1 MPGEPN
7 SSHHGKGRTEMRQTL
22 IFDADDTLWENNIY
36 FKRVVDDFLAWVAHP
51 TLEHAE
57 IRTML
62 NDIESANIGVHGYG
76 AGAFLHNL
84 GQCLERLQQRPTSDA
99 DRREIESLANAL
111 LSHELELMPG
121 VADTLRDLG
130 SRHEL
135 LLLTKGAADEQR
147 RKIDASGLA
156 EHFAHIHIVR
166 EKDAAAYRRLTAQHG
181 LAPRSTWMIGNSP
194 KSDIVAARAADLN
207 AVFIPHRHTWEL
219 EQSVVDHT
227 DRRVL
232 VLGSF
237 PELVHHF

>member
-1 MPGEPN
+1 
-7 SSHHGKGRTEMRQTL
+7 MRQTL

-36 FKRVVDDFLAWVAHP
+36 FKRVVDDFLDWIAHP
-51 TLEHAE
+51 TLDHGE
-57 IRTML
+57 IREML

-84 GQCLERLQQRPTSDA
+84 GECLERLEQRPTSAA
-99 DRREIESLANAL
+99 DRAEIERLANAL

-121 VADTLRDLG
+121 VADTLRVLRD
-130 SRHEL
+130 RHEL
-135 LLLTKGAADEQR
+135 MLLTKGAVDEQR

-156 EHFAHIHIVR
+156 ELFAHIHIVA
-166 EKDAAAYRRLTAQHG
+166 EKDAAAYRSLAEHHG
-181 LAPRSTWMIGNSP
+181 LSPESTWMIGNSP
-194 KSDIVAARAADLN
+194 KSDIVAARAAGLN

-219 EQSVVDHT
+219 EHAALDDS

-232 VLGSF
+232 VLTAF